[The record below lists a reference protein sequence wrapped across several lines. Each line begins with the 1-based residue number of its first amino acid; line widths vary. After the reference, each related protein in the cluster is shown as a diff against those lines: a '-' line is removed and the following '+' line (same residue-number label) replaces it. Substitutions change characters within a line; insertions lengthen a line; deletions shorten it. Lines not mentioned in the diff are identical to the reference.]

1 MRRLVVT
8 LVVALVLALTGWEVV
23 SSWTSLDHRRPP
35 AAPRARLDLSAL
47 GQDLTPVP
55 VNARGDL
62 VVRFQDVRV
71 MRVAQDGREA
81 LIGTDDLTSGRM
93 SYPNWQ
99 VPVPDELVGS
109 PLSCQRVETLL
120 DCGQM
125 LRVDMTAGVNQ
136 ATAPYTLSAAP
147 ALEGMTGA
155 SSPAPA
161 GTGST
166 AAPAGPGST
175 GSPAASSGAGTSTG
189 LTEPSDWMSPP
200 AVRLGPSASAT
211 TPLAVGAD
219 GTLSVRGTVVT
230 GLTLDGSVPVWA
242 SRVDM
247 PRRLLGLPLPLNR
260 RVWLVSDGTTLAG
273 VEGTTLRW
281 SATLPQGSGRL
292 NSLGTQDPPR
302 WLAGRGALVLAQP
315 DALVALD
322 PVDGSTLWQV
332 QGPVTSWAGFGNTIM
347 AFSGSMASLMF
358 FGGSSDPTPA
368 LATEPFKD
376 LEAPSPEELRNS
388 ALDVPDR
395 CAPARTRDQGP
406 GSKAFFAN
414 DKAVFVDGVATGP
427 ADSGQ
432 VPPTATMGAI
442 RSGVVDSWPVTIA
455 VLRCYGGGNTVS
467 DVVAVYDVDK
477 HLKGSVDLVLKDS
490 TGHADQV
497 VAHLRA
503 VGDTLVYTVP
513 GIKVAGDTDCHA
525 CRGSASAT
533 VTVQWDKTSR
543 SFVLASTLYHLPS
556 GDVRVPSAQ
565 DVQTAYDA
573 IASGDATSASGLV
586 SSQALTTL
594 DQPLG
599 TDSLGPS
606 STVRSFLFPSGGRV
620 VSCTLAGPPGVG
632 YGVPEPATSLPSGAI
647 ICPVTSDDPS
657 RTWLQPAADP
667 NGRDIYPV
675 WLVLTADRYGS
686 YQVVGVQWSLFG

>member
-1 MRRLVVT
+1 M
-8 LVVALVLALTGWEVV
+8 
-23 SSWTSLDHRRPP
+23 
-35 AAPRARLDLSAL
+35 
-47 GQDLTPVP
+47 
-55 VNARGDL
+55 
-62 VVRFQDVRV
+62 
-71 MRVAQDGREA
+71 
-81 LIGTDDLTSGRM
+81 
-93 SYPNWQ
+93 
-99 VPVPDELVGS
+99 
-109 PLSCQRVETLL
+109 
-120 DCGQM
+120 
-125 LRVDMTAGVNQ
+125 
-136 ATAPYTLSAAP
+136 
-147 ALEGMTGA
+147 
-155 SSPAPA
+155 
-161 GTGST
+161 
-166 AAPAGPGST
+166 
-175 GSPAASSGAGTSTG
+175 
-189 LTEPSDWMSPP
+189 
-200 AVRLGPSASAT
+200 
-211 TPLAVGAD
+211 
-219 GTLSVRGTVVT
+219 
-230 GLTLDGSVPVWA
+230 
-242 SRVDM
+242 
-247 PRRLLGLPLPLNR
+247 
-260 RVWLVSDGTTLAG
+260 
-273 VEGTTLRW
+273 
-281 SATLPQGSGRL
+281 
-292 NSLGTQDPPR
+292 
-302 WLAGRGALVLAQP
+302 
-315 DALVALD
+315 
-322 PVDGSTLWQV
+322 
-332 QGPVTSWAGFGNTIM
+332 
-347 AFSGSMASLMF
+347 
-358 FGGSSDPTPA
+358 
-368 LATEPFKD
+368 
-376 LEAPSPEELRNS
+376 
-388 ALDVPDR
+388 
-395 CAPARTRDQGP
+395 
-406 GSKAFFAN
+406 
-414 DKAVFVDGVATGP
+414 ATGP

-497 VAHLRA
+497 VTHLRA

-573 IASGDATSASGLV
+573 IASGDAASASGLV

-599 TDSLGPS
+599 TDSLGSS